1 MYVDYSDSTA
11 TNTELNFMNT
21 QLEGEGHFNKYASFV
36 SMVQRWRLAYMSVTC
51 YQDGPELAN
60 QGTIVVSQAPVQP
73 RRYSFAYLYGTNIM
87 APPPVEHFDNEDRP
101 NFTTSQ
107 SMPNSYFG
115 RSKEG
120 AYVPLKLTETCQD
133 WVSDANRVS
142 SAPIYREG
150 NNYGVFVLPNNQN
163 MPGFPHVNLAPA
175 YFDGANGP
183 HAGLP
188 TSPMLNA
195 TWAHICAKNLSVQ
208 TSFSFFVRCG
218 IEMQVHP
225 SSSIAPQLTL
235 SPPYD
240 PAALDC
246 YFSIA
251 RELKDGYPADF
262 NDLGK
267 IWDALS
273 SAAHKAL
280 PLIGKIPGMSAPVT
294 AAKGVLYAGDWLRS
308 ASQGKK
314 GIQGQRKP
322 KAAAETGAI
331 SVKTPPKKK
340 RKPRPKKGGKGN
352 APKPAT

>member
-1 MYVDYSDSTA
+1 VPLGSTPDGADWCLKALHPSDPQTEVRGIPDHSAVPSLLMNYQSTFVLTPHNGATGTWSFVASLLPHPVNFMYVDYSDSTA

-73 RRYSFAYLYGTNIM
+73 RRYSFAYIYGTNIM

-195 TWAHICAKNLSVQ
+195 TWAHICAKICPYKRPFLSLYGVGL
-208 TSFSFFVRCG
+208 RCKF
-218 IEMQVHP
+218 
-225 SSSIAPQLTL
+225 TL
-235 SPPYD
+235 HH
-240 PAALDC
+240 L
-246 YFSIA
+246 
-251 RELKDGYPADF
+251 LHL
-262 NDLGK
+262 N
-267 IWDALS
+267 
-273 SAAHKAL
+273 
-280 PLIGKIPGMSAPVT
+280 
-294 AAKGVLYAGDWLRS
+294 
-308 ASQGKK
+308 
-314 GIQGQRKP
+314 
-322 KAAAETGAI
+322 
-331 SVKTPPKKK
+331 
-340 RKPRPKKGGKGN
+340 
-352 APKPAT
+352 